1 MATAMFVMFEIVLVV
16 IISASLYMQYANI
29 ENKGIYET
37 KFISRDLALVLDAAY
52 GADGNLGYIYNPD
65 SLSKF
70 KYSFDGNEVTV
81 DAESYPYGSDW
92 SILSSFRSFSK
103 PSRLFI
109 YKEGDLLEIRD
120 EQREINPN
128 YVLCDDTVL
137 PRIKSVTVDPSRGW
151 SVELAKQG
159 SLMPGE
165 KGFVNKAKN
174 WTESKVVM
182 DIANVLTKR
191 YLPNKVS
198 KIDTTRSVKTDT
210 NLAMIDRKNKITK
223 EFDNDALISIR
234 AGSSSNLDGSPNMY
248 DRDVIAYVNFESP
261 AFKQSRKL
269 ACLMLNELAA
279 SIREITGT
287 AVVPVILSQHDE
299 DSPLQV
305 LSTKKIAVQLEIGNI
320 QIPHR
325 TIG

>member
-37 KFISRDLALVLDAAY
+37 KFISRDLALILDAVY
-52 GADGNLGYIYNPD
+52 GADGNLQYIYNPD

-109 YKEGDLLEIRD
+109 YKEGDLLEISD
-120 EQREINPN
+120 AQRTINPN

-137 PRIKSVTVDPSRGW
+137 PRITSVTVDPSHGW
-151 SVELAKQG
+151 SAELAGQG

-165 KGFVNKAKN
+165 KGFVNTAKN
-174 WTESKVVM
+174 WTESKVAM
-182 DIANVLTKR
+182 DIANVLAKR
-191 YLPNKVS
+191 YLQNKVS

-210 NLAMIDRKNKITK
+210 NLAMADRKNKITK

-234 AGSSSNLDGSPNMY
+234 AGSSSNLDGSPNVY
-248 DRDVIAYVNFESP
+248 DMDVIAYVNFESP

-269 ACLMLNELAA
+269 ACLMLNELSA
-279 SIREITGT
+279 SI
-287 AVVPVILSQHDE
+287 
-299 DSPLQV
+299 
-305 LSTKKIAVQLEIGNI
+305 
-320 QIPHR
+320 
-325 TIG
+325 

>member
-37 KFISRDLALVLDAAY
+37 KFISRDLALILDAVY
-52 GADGNLGYIYNPD
+52 GADGNLQYIYNPD

-109 YKEGDLLEIRD
+109 YKEGDLLEISD
-120 EQREINPN
+120 AQRTINPN

-137 PRIKSVTVDPSRGW
+137 PRITSVTVDPSHGW
-151 SVELAKQG
+151 SAELARQG

-165 KGFVNKAKN
+165 KGFVNTAKN
-174 WTESKVVM
+174 WTESKVAM
-182 DIANVLTKR
+182 DIANVLAKR
-191 YLPNKVS
+191 YLQNKVS

-210 NLAMIDRKNKITK
+210 NLAMADRKNKITK

-234 AGSSSNLDGSPNMY
+234 AGSSSNLDGSPNVY
-248 DRDVIAYVNFESP
+248 DMDVIAYVNFESP

-269 ACLMLNELAA
+269 ACLMLNELSA
-279 SIREITGT
+279 SI
-287 AVVPVILSQHDE
+287 
-299 DSPLQV
+299 
-305 LSTKKIAVQLEIGNI
+305 
-320 QIPHR
+320 
-325 TIG
+325 